1 MGSNKE
7 KSSLRLFCN
16 GTSTFML
23 LIITMISHNLFL
35 KWFVPLMK
43 SVSPAISLT
52 TLKQNSQ
59 NIFCERWSY
68 RSHVNSWIQEVL
80 QCLSALLLECSLT
93 DTDQWSSE
101 CSFLSEL
108 VLDRDD
114 KVFFPFWYVFQR
126 WKANYYFLCT
136 YFGVQTQRN
145 ISFPTETF
153 VRCLILTQQMMW

>member
-23 LIITMISHNLFL
+23 LIITMTSHNLFL
-35 KWFVPLMK
+35 KWFVSLMK

-52 TLKQNSQ
+52 TLKQKSQ

-68 RSHVNSWIQEVL
+68 WSHVNSWIQEVL

-101 CSFLSEL
+101 FSFFIRVGTWQRWWIFFFHFDMFFRGEKLNITFSVRILVYKHSETFLSL
-108 VLDRDD
+108 L
-114 KVFFPFWYVFQR
+114 KL
-126 WKANYYFLCT
+126 LCA
-136 YFGVQTQRN
+136 V
-145 ISFPTETF
+145 SF
-153 VRCLILTQQMMW
+153 